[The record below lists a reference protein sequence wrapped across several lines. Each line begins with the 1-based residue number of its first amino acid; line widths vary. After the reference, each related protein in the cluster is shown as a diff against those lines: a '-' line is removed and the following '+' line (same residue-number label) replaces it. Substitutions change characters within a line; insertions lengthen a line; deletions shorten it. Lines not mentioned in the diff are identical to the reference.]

1 MSTHPPHRP
10 NPDLPPIEMYHQRK
24 RVGPMT
30 AKIRFDAA
38 RMAGER
44 FIITRPTRPSEAF
57 WEGVF
62 AGMVA
67 LLAGGL
73 IAFLS
78 VWATGASGMSMRAL
92 MGFTPFVGIAW
103 FIYLSI
109 VLGAGSL
116 GELWSG
122 RPMGGAVTIAVIGV
136 VLMFAGLNPAELAN
150 KVPLGP
156 STAFNAFAVAN
167 FPSVWAV
174 VAFALAAGFAGARTK
189 HRWLLVVAFVVAIA
203 AARNISHERVG
214 FAEGLAPG
222 FPEAKSVFRG
232 IPALP
237 KALQIRMIGD
247 ILLLTVAPLTLF
259 RRPS

>member
-1 MSTHPPHRP
+1 MTATPPTRP
-10 NPDLPPIEMYHQRK
+10 NPDLPPIEVFNKRK

-30 AKIRFDAA
+30 AKLRFDAA
-38 RMAGER
+38 RLAGER
-44 FIITRPTRPSEAF
+44 FIITRPTRPTEAF

-67 LLAGGL
+67 LLAGAV

-92 MGFTPFVGIAW
+92 MGFTPFVGVAW
-103 FIYLSI
+103 FIYLTI
-109 VLGAGSL
+109 VMGAGSL

-122 RPMGGAVTIAVIGV
+122 KPLGGAVTIAVAGV
-136 VLMFAGLNPAELAN
+136 VLMLAGLNPAELAN
-150 KVPLGP
+150 KMPLGP
-156 STAFNAFAVAN
+156 SAAFNAFAVAN
-167 FPSVWAV
+167 FPSNWTV

-189 HRWLLVVAFVVAIA
+189 HRWLLAVAFAIAIA
-203 AARNISHERVG
+203 AALNISAERVG
-214 FAEGLAPG
+214 FAEGRAPG

-237 KALQIRMIGD
+237 KALQIRIVGD
-247 ILLLTVAPLTLF
+247 VLLLTIAPITLF
-259 RRPS
+259 RRPN

>member
-1 MSTHPPHRP
+1 MSVQPPNRP
-10 NPDLPPIEMYHQRK
+10 NPDLPPIEMFHQRK

-30 AKIRFDAA
+30 AKLRFDAA
-38 RMAGER
+38 RLAGER

-67 LLAGGL
+67 LVAGAV

-109 VLGAGSL
+109 VMGAGSL

-122 RPMGGAVTIAVIGV
+122 KPMGGAATIAVAGI

-156 STAFNAFAVAN
+156 SAAFNAFAVAN
-167 FPSVWAV
+167 FPSQWAI

-189 HRWLLVVAFVVAIA
+189 HRWLLVVAFAIA
-203 AARNISHERVG
+203 IVAARNISHERVG
-214 FAEGLAPG
+214 FAEGRAPG

-237 KALQIRMIGD
+237 KALQVRMVGD
-247 ILLLTVAPLTLF
+247 ILLLTIAPITLF
-259 RRPS
+259 RRPK

>member
-1 MSTHPPHRP
+1 
-10 NPDLPPIEMYHQRK
+10 MYHPRK
-24 RVGPMT
+24 RVSPIT
-30 AKIRFDAA
+30 ASNRFNAA
-38 RMAGER
+38 RRAGER

-67 LLAGGL
+67 LLAGGV

-122 RPMGGAVTIAVIGV
+122 KPMGGAVTIAVAGV

-156 STAFNAFAVAN
+156 SAAFNAFAVAN

>member
-1 MSTHPPHRP
+1 MSGSQPTRP
-10 NPDLPPIEMYHQRK
+10 NPDLPPIEMFNQRK
-24 RVGPMT
+24 RVGPLT

-62 AGMVA
+62 AGMLA
-67 LLAGGL
+67 LLAGAV

-92 MGFTPFVGIAW
+92 MGFTPFVGVAW

-109 VLGAGSL
+109 VMGAGSL

-122 RPMGGAVTIAVIGV
+122 KPLGGAATIAVAGI
-136 VLMFAGLNPAELAN
+136 VLMVVGLNPAAIAN

-156 STAFNAFAVAN
+156 SAAFNAFAVAN
-167 FPSVWAV
+167 FPSNWAV
-174 VAFALAAGFAGARTK
+174 VAFALAAGFAGARTR
-189 HRWLLVVAFVVAIA
+189 HRWLLAVAFLIAIA
-203 AARNISHERVG
+203 AAMNISHERVG
-214 FAEGLAPG
+214 FANGEAPG

-237 KALQIRMIGD
+237 KALQIRALGD
-247 ILLLTVAPLTLF
+247 FLLLTVAPLTLF
-259 RRPS
+259 RRPN